1 MTLRKRITGL
11 VIAALAVVA
20 LGVLGA
26 GGLILR
32 AGPALSEVE
41 GASPNVAT
49 NVGGL
54 ISGDTTWTAAG
65 SPYIVTFSVL
75 VQQGVTLTID
85 PGVEVRFDPGLA
97 LQVNGELVARGSGDA
112 PIAFTSDAAQP
123 ASGDWGFILFADS
136 SVDAVY
142 DATGDYISGSILE
155 HCVVEFAGTGSSAA
169 LRLDR
174 SGPFVN
180 YCAIKDNARSGIR
193 VDDGIA
199 RITNSAITR
208 NTAPSFGGGIYIDT
222 GNVTL
227 LGNIIVGN
235 TAFFNG
241 GGIFIDGGTVTVS
254 DNIIAG
260 NTALLEGGGGISING
275 TTVTLSG
282 NAIVGNTASRGGGI
296 SIFIVSRT
304 ATLSDNTIIG
314 NTSPSSTVSW
324 RGSAGTIFTNNNLFQ
339 NNAPYLVF
347 IAQPSTAPD
356 ASMEHNWWGTTGD
369 AEIQA
374 LIYDWFDDPTRGIV
388 DYTPFLTQLNTGAPV
403 SPPLGLVATGDAD
416 TLTIALSWNANPE
429 SDVIGYRVYYKTGD
443 SGFPYLGTGA
453 ASGDSPIDV
462 GNVTSFTLS
471 GLTPWVTYYIAV
483 TAYDIVYDPA
493 ADDPDTI
500 VNENQTNG
508 NESWYSEEVAVVLQ
522 PGVDTTSPY
531 TAGDDPARGATGVPV
546 DTNIV
551 VHLRDDGA
559 GVDQSSMVFTVE
571 GVDVTAQS
579 VITGGTGDYTVTYD
593 PETDFAY
600 GQVVNVTLD
609 ASDLVVPPNAMPT
622 DSYSFTTVE
631 TGAIQGYVY
640 LQENSDHAG
649 VTVAVN
655 GFNTVTS
662 GDRSYTVSG
671 VPPGSYTVTASMRGF
686 LLATRSGIVVVGSE
700 TTAVGAMTLRGGDL
714 DNNGVIGI
722 RDLVILV
729 RNLGLSETP
738 Q

>member
-241 GGIFIDGGTVTVS
+241 GGIYIDTGNVTLLGNIIVGNTAFFNGGGIFIDGGTVTVS

-403 SPPLGLVATGDAD
+403 SPPR
-416 TLTIALSWNANPE
+416 E
-429 SDVIGYRVYYKTGD
+429 
-443 SGFPYLGTGA
+443 
-453 ASGDSPIDV
+453 
-462 GNVTSFTLS
+462 VTS
-471 GLTPWVTYYIAV
+471 I
-483 TAYDIVYDPA
+483 
-493 ADDPDTI
+493 
-500 VNENQTNG
+500 
-508 NESWYSEEVAVVLQ
+508 
-522 PGVDTTSPY
+522 GV
-531 TAGDDPARGATGVPV
+531 
-546 DTNIV
+546 
-551 VHLRDDGA
+551 
-559 GVDQSSMVFTVE
+559 
-571 GVDVTAQS
+571 
-579 VITGGTGDYTVTYD
+579 
-593 PETDFAY
+593 
-600 GQVVNVTLD
+600 
-609 ASDLVVPPNAMPT
+609 
-622 DSYSFTTVE
+622 
-631 TGAIQGYVY
+631 
-640 LQENSDHAG
+640 
-649 VTVAVN
+649 
-655 GFNTVTS
+655 
-662 GDRSYTVSG
+662 
-671 VPPGSYTVTASMRGF
+671 
-686 LLATRSGIVVVGSE
+686 
-700 TTAVGAMTLRGGDL
+700 
-714 DNNGVIGI
+714 
-722 RDLVILV
+722 
-729 RNLGLSETP
+729 
-738 Q
+738 